1 MVKNSIRK
9 IISHL
14 KKKEIIPSVTHLACS
29 ELHNRLNK
37 DLSAL
42 CIYYCKKARRILI
55 PDFRQ
60 DLLSQSWMNFLEG
73 VKDFEFDSY
82 VSENDDKEQVLKY
95 FHTIIRNQ
103 WSDEI
108 QKVIGRKSGKKKTK
122 TNKGQKTKDE
132 PDEYQIQDPETKEKF
147 AIIIRDIKI
156 QKARS
161 SKEKDCLYIKLW
173 GNIKFKVTNKMI
185 TDAIYTLEQKK
196 IDILCTFIEPYPAL
210 PEKKEYKRIGE
221 LYNYEQDS
229 IRQAKGRIFMELV
242 DRLISQL
249 DKDAQEMIKSARK
262 NQISLK
268 TKSDQERFK
277 REIKTLDNPN
287 KNRKRIDY

>member
-42 CIYYCKKARRILI
+42 CIYYCKKAKRILM
-55 PDFRQ
+55 PDFRK

-73 VKDFEFDSY
+73 VSDFEFDPFI
-82 VSENDDKEQVLKY
+82 SEKDDERQVVKY

-108 QKVIGRKSGKKKTK
+108 QKVIGRKPSKKKK
-122 TNKGQKTKDE
+122 NEKNEDE

-156 QKARS
+156 QKVPS
-161 SKEKDCLYIKLW
+161 YKEKDCFYIKLW

-185 TDAIYTLEQKK
+185 IDAIYSLEQKK
-196 IDILCTFIEPYPAL
+196 IDILYTFIEPYPAL